1 MKSTGI
7 LTKKNLSKINVIE
20 SSLSDDENKHRNLKN
35 NSEKILQIAD
45 QFINF
50 LEQLCGEGKV
60 YIFLN
65 IKM

>member
-35 NSEKILQIAD
+35 DSEKILQIAD